1 MINIADDMDKS
12 GVDESPTV
20 VLDAGKTK
28 WQLVVNMYR
37 SCCHRVINC
46 MVRDCMARSNNL
58 RQIEEVRGRL
68 LKKIGIS
75 SMVSSDTK
83 MAHL

>member
-1 MINIADDMDKS
+1 MINIADDMDES

-46 MVRDCMARSNNL
+46 MVQD
-58 RQIEEVRGRL
+58 
-68 LKKIGIS
+68 
-75 SMVSSDTK
+75 
-83 MAHL
+83 